1 MRPEQNFARMM
12 KARGLSIAFAESMS
26 CGYLSHKIGS
36 ISSTSD
42 IFKGAIICYD
52 KSVKTNLMGL
62 SEALI
67 KKHTAES
74 QVITD
79 KLVRKLKL
87 LIKADVHASITGLAA
102 AGGSENRNKPVGT
115 VYYSVLYKNKLTRKK
130 KQFRGSPL
138 EIKKRSCAFLFSF
151 ISQIIKSAA

>member
-1 MRPEQNFARMM
+1 
-12 KARGLSIAFAESMS
+12 
-26 CGYLSHKIGS
+26 
-36 ISSTSD
+36 
-42 IFKGAIICYD
+42 
-52 KSVKTNLMGL
+52 MGL

-115 VYYSVLYKNKLTRKK
+115 VYYSVLYKNKLSRKK